1 MIFRILILIVVLI
14 SISCCDMSRKV
25 LTSYYQESTS
35 ECIDS
40 NDTAESNLSWL
51 VLMVSDDAPVLESVV
66 RLRPVCRYFEKCKFF
81 SKSSFL
87 FIPVNLLKYL
97 LRETFLPK
105 YRKISTV
112 SLLLFMCKLSL

>member
-51 VLMVSDDAPVLESVV
+51 VLTVSDKAPYLNPLLDCDLCVV
-66 RLRPVCRYFEKCKFF
+66 ILKNVN
-81 SKSSFL
+81 SFL
-87 FIPVNLLKYL
+87 NLHFFLFL
-97 LRETFLPK
+97 LI
-105 YRKISTV
+105 Y
-112 SLLLFMCKLSL
+112 